1 MSTSPRVPRLAP
13 EMSCC
18 EGEVVTWVVTLCL
31 PRAESRGP
39 GRPGQLVCPPESL
52 LQKCLCAFR
61 APQQG
66 QQGCRGARHVL
77 QSSSPHPLSDGSS
90 CGGGSVFRP
99 FLPLHLSLGVRGV
112 CPRGFSRL
120 VARVFLGV
128 GVHSQ
133 GLGLAG
139 QGAERCGLPV
149 GRASTR
155 RSQGMTP
162 RSTKGSQSAARRSG
176 QCSAC
181 CWWHSPPACSPC
193 CCTRRSAGKERG
205 GSGRGARPEAQSQAL
220 ASSS

>member
-1 MSTSPRVPRLAP
+1 
-13 EMSCC
+13 MSCC

-128 GVHSQ
+128 GVHSAWP
-133 GLGLAG
+133 GGAGTGELGPG
-139 QGAERCGLPV
+139 RGRTPRRRSEQ
-149 GRASTR
+149 GRAEGVVTSLPLCIMGKTVLCVQPVPIVR
-155 RSQGMTP
+155 
-162 RSTKGSQSAARRSG
+162 
-176 QCSAC
+176 
-181 CWWHSPPACSPC
+181 PA
-193 CCTRRSAGKERG
+193 
-205 GSGRGARPEAQSQAL
+205 
-220 ASSS
+220 